1 MVASA
6 KGFVRTVALFALVGA
21 AAACATRRV
30 EHQPGAKAMPEQTI
44 EAVLEQHTGSL
55 MSLPGVVGTAIGECE
70 GKPCIEVFVIRRT
83 RELTAK
89 IPLAL
94 QGFSV
99 AIEETGE
106 IRALESR

>member
-1 MVASA
+1 GAMNA
-6 KGFVRTVALFALVGA
+6 RDGA
-21 AAACATRRV
+21 ATAYATRKV
-30 EHQPGAKAMPEQTI
+30 EHHPRAKAMPEQTI

-55 MSLPGVVGTAIGECE
+55 MSLPGVVGTAICECE
-70 GKPCIEVFVIRRT
+70 GKPCIKVFVIRKT

>member
-1 MVASA
+1 MVASG

-70 GKPCIEVFVIRRT
+70 GKPCIKVFVIRKT
-83 RELTAK
+83 RELIAK
-89 IPLAL
+89 IPPAL
-94 QGFSV
+94 HEFQV
-99 AIEETGE
+99 AIEESGE
-106 IRALESR
+106 IRALDST

>member
-1 MVASA
+1 
-6 KGFVRTVALFALVGA
+6 
-21 AAACATRRV
+21 
-30 EHQPGAKAMPEQTI
+30 MPEQTI